1 MVGTIILFIDIIIY
15 SITDIQSEIILYLS
29 ILITM
34 YIRERESGTVGM
46 QCNKLHDDDWFIR
59 RRPQEKKVGLT
70 TWQCLKESTRRAVTR
85 GSDVASMAPR
95 LNKGSFFFF

>member
-1 MVGTIILFIDIIIY
+1 
-15 SITDIQSEIILYLS
+15 
-29 ILITM
+29 M

-95 LNKGSFFFF
+95 LNKGSFFFLSKNKGRSESDACMSQVPTVRP